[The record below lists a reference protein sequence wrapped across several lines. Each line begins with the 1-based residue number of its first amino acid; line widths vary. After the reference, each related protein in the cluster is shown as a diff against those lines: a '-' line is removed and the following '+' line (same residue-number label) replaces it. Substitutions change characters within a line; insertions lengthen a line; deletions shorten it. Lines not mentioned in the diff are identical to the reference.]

1 MGILDEKM
9 KKQVKEEFKK
19 LKEPVKLLVF
29 SQEFECNY
37 CKETRELLAE
47 LAELSGLISLELYDF
62 AKEKEKV
69 ERYQIERIP
78 GVVVLSGEQDFGFRY
93 YGVPSGYEFSTL
105 LNVIIMASKG
115 DSGLNL
121 KVKEELKKVQNQL
134 ELKIF
139 VIPTCPHCP
148 KAAISA
154 SRFAFENRKLKVSII
169 EATEFPHLAQK
180 YGVMGTPKVVINEV
194 MGFEGALPEPLFVQH
209 LLHAQEHLLEKP
221 GMPVGRA

>member
-1 MGILDEKM
+1 MAILDEKV

-19 LKEPVKLLVF
+19 LKEPVKLIVF
-29 SQEFECNY
+29 SQEVECAY
-37 CKETRELLAE
+37 CKETRELLSE
-47 LAELSGLISLELYDF
+47 LAELGELILLEVYDF
-62 AKEKEKV
+62 EKAKEKV
-69 ERYQIERIP
+69 ERYKIERIP
-78 GVVVLSGEQDFGFRY
+78 AIVVLAGEEDFGFRY

-105 LNVIIMASKG
+105 LNVIIMASKRE
-115 DSGLNL
+115 SGLNL
-121 KVKEELKKVQNQL
+121 KVKEELKKIQNQL

-154 SRFAFENRKLKVSII
+154 SRFAFENRNLKVSII
-169 EATEFPHLAQK
+169 EASEYPYLAQR
-180 YGVMGTPKVVINEV
+180 YGVMGTPKVVINEM
-194 MGFEGALPEPLFVQH
+194 MGFEGALPEPLFIQH